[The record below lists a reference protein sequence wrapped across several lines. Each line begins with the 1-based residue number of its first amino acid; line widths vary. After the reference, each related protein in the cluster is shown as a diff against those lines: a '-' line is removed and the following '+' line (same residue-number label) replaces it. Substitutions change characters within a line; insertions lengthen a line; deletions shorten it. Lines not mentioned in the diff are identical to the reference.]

1 MSEENASTA
10 RTTAAGAAP
19 LLHPDVVEAYG
30 VLATGAPIGLA
41 LATRL
46 SELPGEAVLDLISLA
61 HKVRLK
67 YAPDVHACSIVNAKS
82 GACPENCRFCAQSA
96 HHATEVPEYGL
107 LEPAELL
114 SRAEAVWRNGVRRY
128 GIVTSGTGC
137 AGGEHAELRSVIEA
151 IGLIHERL
159 PEMEVCAS
167 LGALDDAAARALAAA
182 GISHYNL
189 NLQVA
194 TARYRELISDTHT
207 AADRLGA
214 LDTLARNG
222 IGLCCGGIIGVGET
236 MADRIALAFELKNLG
251 VETIPLNVLIP
262 IPGTPLAG
270 SAPVPAVEVAKT
282 FALFRLIH
290 PRAVIKFAAGRE
302 TVMKDFQGL
311 LMLAGA
317 NGLLTGGYLTTRG
330 RETSEDISLLAELSR
345 FGDDGGS
352 GRSLPR

>member
-1 MSEENASTA
+1 MSKSV
-10 RTTAAGAAP
+10 
-19 LLHPDVVEAYG
+19 LHPALEEAYA
-30 VLATGAPIGLA
+30 VLATGTPIELPMA
-41 LATRL
+41 MRL
-46 SELPGEAVLDLISLA
+46 SELPGEDVVDLISLA

-67 YAPDVHACSIVNAKS
+67 YAPGLHACSIVNAKS

-96 HHATEVPEYGL
+96 HHAAEVPEYGL
-107 LEPAELL
+107 LDPGELL
-114 SRAEAVWRNGVRRY
+114 SRAEAVWHNGVRRF

-137 AGGEHAELRSVIEA
+137 TGGDHEELRSVIEA
-151 IGLIHERL
+151 IGQIHERL
-159 PEMEVCAS
+159 PGMEVCAS
-167 LGALDDAAARALAAA
+167 LGALDDAAARTLAAA

-194 TARYRELISDTHT
+194 TCRYRELISDTHT
-207 AADRLGA
+207 AEDRLAA
-214 LDTLARNG
+214 LATLKRNG
-222 IGLCCGGIIGVGET
+222 IRLCCGGIIGVGET
-236 MADRIALAFELKNLG
+236 MMDRIALAFELRELG
-251 VETIPLNVLIP
+251 VGTIPLNVLIP
-262 IPGTPLAG
+262 IPGTPLED

-302 TVMKDFQGL
+302 TVMKDFQAL

-330 RETSEDISLLAELSR
+330 RETSEDAALLTELSR

-352 GRSLPR
+352 SRNLPR

>member
-1 MSEENASTA
+1 MSTPA
-10 RTTAAGAAP
+10 
-19 LLHPDVVEAYG
+19 LHPAIEAAYG
-30 VLATGAPIGLA
+30 VLATGTPIEPP

-46 SELPGEAVLDLISLA
+46 AGLPGETVLDLISLA

-67 YAPDVHACSIVNAKS
+67 FAPGLHACSIVNAKS
-82 GACPENCRFCAQSA
+82 GSCPENCRFCAQSA
-96 HHATEVPEYGL
+96 HHAAQAPEYGL

-114 SRAEAVWRNGVRRY
+114 ARAESVWSSGVRRF

-137 AGGEHAELRSVIEA
+137 AGGDHGELRSVIEA
-151 IGLIHERL
+151 IDLIHARL
-159 PEMEVCAS
+159 PGMEVCAS
-167 LGALDDAAARALAAA
+167 LGALDDGAALALAAA

-194 TARYRELISDTHT
+194 HARYRELISDTHT
-207 AADRLGA
+207 AADRRAA
-214 LDTLARNG
+214 LATLQRSG
-222 IGLCCGGIIGVGET
+222 IRLCCGGIIGVGET
-236 MADRIALAFELKNLG
+236 MADRIALAFELRELG
-251 VETIPLNVLIP
+251 VGTIPLNVLIP
-262 IPGTPLAG
+262 IPGTPLEG

-311 LMLAGA
+311 LMLSGA

-330 RETSEDISLLAELSR
+330 RATSEDAALMAEVSR
-345 FGDDGGS
+345 FGDDGGP
-352 GRSLPR
+352 GRNLPR